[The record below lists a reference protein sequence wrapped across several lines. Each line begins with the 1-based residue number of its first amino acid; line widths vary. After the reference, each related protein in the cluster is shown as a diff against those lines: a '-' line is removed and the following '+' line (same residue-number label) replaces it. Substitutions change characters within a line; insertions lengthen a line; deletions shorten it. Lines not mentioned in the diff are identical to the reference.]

1 MKLRNYILFTLS
13 LLLFTACQK
22 ETEVIKEIINEVYP
36 GYESHYYYSY
46 IKENAI
52 NYKSIPDKKE
62 SDFIPGAV
70 YVTDKFVYVANTAE
84 KQYSVELFDA
94 KTLKHVRSLKS
105 WTYKNVTETFLGKT
119 EDIIAANGRL
129 YVANI
134 SSRIDVFDQNTL
146 EFITC
151 IGTGSWGG
159 GSNQLV
165 HSHALA
171 IRNGLIIVRDKEKIQ
186 VYQDEQVT
194 PENYKKV
201 NWYARSKTGLGY
213 NTNFN
218 THSMTMGPD
227 SLIYL
232 TDYARF
238 EIQTLSSDSVQQ
250 GQNRTLIDPTRT
262 VHLPARPLGIAFSPD
277 SLLYLS
283 LADGRLVQYDLE
295 QNKAVAQLKAIS
307 GYVFAQPDKIFFK
320 DNILW
325 VTDKKNKQ
333 LIKVR
338 REKNEIKEYE

>member
-1 MKLRNYILFTLS
+1 MKLKNYILFILS
-13 LLLFTACQK
+13 LQLFVACQK
-22 ETEVIKEIINEVYP
+22 ETEIIKEVINEVYP
-36 GYESHYYYSY
+36 GYESHYYFSY
-46 IKENAI
+46 VKENAI
-52 NYKSIPDKKE
+52 DFRSIPDRKE

-70 YVTDKFVYVANTAE
+70 YVTDKLVYVANTAE
-84 KQYSVELFDA
+84 KKYSVELFDT
-94 KTLKHVRSLKS
+94 KTLKHVRSLTS
-105 WTYKNVTETFLGKT
+105 WTYKDITETFAGKP
-119 EDIIAANGRL
+119 EDITIANGRL
-129 YVANI
+129 YVANL

-146 EFITC
+146 QFITC
-151 IGTGSWGG
+151 IGTGNWGG

-171 IRNGLIIVRDKEKIQ
+171 IRNGLIIVRDKEKVQ
-186 VYQDEQVT
+186 VYQEEKVI

-201 NWYARSKTGLGY
+201 NWYARNNTGLGY

-232 TDYARF
+232 TDYSRF
-238 EIQTLSSDSVQQ
+238 EIQALSSDSIQQ
-250 GQNRTLIDPTRT
+250 GQSRTLIDPART
-262 VHLPARPLGIAFSPD
+262 VRLQARPLGIAFSSD
-277 SLLYLS
+277 SLLYVS

-295 QNKAVAQLKAIS
+295 SNKALAELKSIS
-307 GYVFAQPDKIFFK
+307 GYVFAQPDKLFFK

-325 VTDKKNKQ
+325 VTDKKSKQ